1 MKNTFCRLLCRL
13 LIVSIAGLGF
23 PGFSQAGMIPT
34 QVESTANHA
43 RIAAAL
49 DRQDVRAK
57 LESYGVAAA
66 DVKARIAAL
75 TDDEA
80 AQLADRIDSLPAG
93 GEGILGILLI
103 VFLVL
108 LLTDILGYT
117 KIFPFTRSIK

>member
-1 MKNTFCRLLCRL
+1 MKNSFGRLVCRL

-23 PGFSQAGMIPT
+23 PGLSQARMIPT
-34 QVESTANHA
+34 QVETTANHA
-43 RIAAAL
+43 RVAAAL

-57 LESYGVAAA
+57 LEAHGVALAE
-66 DVKARIAAL
+66 VKARIAAL
-75 TDDEA
+75 TDEEA
-80 AQLADRIDSLPAG
+80 AQLADRMDSLPAG
-93 GEGILGILLI
+93 GEGVLGILLI